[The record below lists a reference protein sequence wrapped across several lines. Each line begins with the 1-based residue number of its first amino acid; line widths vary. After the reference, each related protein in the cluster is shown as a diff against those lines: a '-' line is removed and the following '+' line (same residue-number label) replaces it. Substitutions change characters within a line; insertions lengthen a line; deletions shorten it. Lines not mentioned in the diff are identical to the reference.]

1 MFKIATIIGI
11 VGMLLAMVL
20 HFASRRGK
28 LSGEPTEA
36 QVCKLGILGKLIYLA
51 IYVITG
57 GCLAVLALSGFS
69 ATIGGGHPMNGYLL
83 MLHCTAAPVFCV
95 FLVALGIIQAEKNR
109 FAKEDFQ
116 PGRCEAGWRK
126 IFFWLTM
133 LLGIPLI
140 LSMVISMLPIFG
152 AQGQEFLYHLH
163 RWSALAILIA
173 ICYMSFLA
181 TAFRRRSCG
190 K

>member
-1 MFKIATIIGI
+1 MFKITAIIGI
-11 VGMLLAMVL
+11 MGMLLVMVL

-28 LSGEPTEA
+28 LSGKTTEI
-36 QVCKLGILGKLIYLA
+36 QVCKLSIWGKLIYLA
-51 IYVITG
+51 IYVVTG
-57 GCLAVLALSGFS
+57 GSLAVLALSGFS
-69 ATIGGGHPMNGYLL
+69 ATIGWGGPMSGYLL

-95 FLVALGIIQAEKNR
+95 FLAALGIIQAEKNR
-109 FAKEDFQ
+109 FVKEDFQ
-116 PGRCEAGWRK
+116 PGKCEAGWRK

-152 AQGQEFLYHLH
+152 TEGQEFLYHLH
-163 RWSALAILIA
+163 RWSALAFLIA

-181 TAFRRRSCG
+181 TLFRRRSGG